1 MCVYLV
7 SVYHLL
13 KNDSKIKLNN
23 INIKEENYTKEFKP
37 IIYLYLLYIE
47 LNITEE
53 FRMADI
59 F

>member
-13 KNDSKIKLNN
+13 KNNSKIKLNN
-23 INIKEENYTKEFKP
+23 INIKEENYTKEFKL
-37 IIYLYLLYIE
+37 IIYLYLLYIA

>member
-23 INIKEENYTKEFKP
+23 INIKEENDTKEFKP
-37 IIYLYLLYIE
+37 IIYLYVLYIA

-53 FRMADI
+53 FRMADK